1 MISPFKNFKIRFSL
15 NSDLALTDKYHSIS
29 VPFSR
34 NLLFELQN
42 IRTFEEMIET
52 DLLIIGAGPTG
63 LFTVFEAG
71 LLKLKC
77 HIIDALPQVGGQL
90 SELYP
95 KKPIFD
101 IPGYPEVLAG
111 DLVNNLMEQIKQF
124 QPGFTFN
131 EKADT
136 IDKLEDGTFIVTTNK
151 GTKHHAKAIAIA
163 GGLGS
168 FDPRKPLIE
177 NIEHYEDKGVE
188 YFVKDPELFRDKRV
202 VIAGG
207 GDSALDW
214 SIFLADVASSV
225 TLIHR
230 RNEFRGALDSVEKAQ
245 EFKKLGLINLVTPAE
260 VISLHGE
267 THLNAITI
275 EINDQQQRIET
286 DYFIPLFGLTPKLGP
301 IANWGLDIEKNAIKV
316 DNALDYQT
324 NIPGI
329 YAIGDVNTY
338 PGKLKLILCGFH
350 EATLMCQSV
359 YQRLNPGKK
368 FVLKYTTVSGVDGF
382 DGTRKEAEKA
392 VVKSIE

>member
-1 MISPFKNFKIRFSL
+1 
-15 NSDLALTDKYHSIS
+15 
-29 VPFSR
+29 
-34 NLLFELQN
+34 
-42 IRTFEEMIET
+42 MIET
-52 DLLIIGAGPTG
+52 DILIIGAGPTG

-77 HIIDALPQVGGQL
+77 HIIDGLPQPGGQL

-101 IPGYPEVLAG
+101 IPGFPSILAG
-111 DLVNNLMEQIKQF
+111 DLVTNLMEQIKQF
-124 QPGFTFN
+124 QPGFTLN
-131 EKADT
+131 EVAET

-151 GTKHHAKAIAIA
+151 GTKHHANAVAIA

-168 FDPRKPLIE
+168 FEPRKPILEGIE
-177 NIEHYEDKGVE
+177 FYEQKNRGVE
-188 YFVKDPELFRDKRV
+188 YFVKDPEKFRDKKV
-202 VIAGG
+202 VISGG

-214 SIFLADVASSV
+214 SIFLSNVASSV
-225 TLIHR
+225 TLVHR
-230 RNEFRGALDSVEKAQ
+230 RNEFRGALDSVEKVQ
-245 EFKKLGLINLVTPAE
+245 ELKSSGKIKLITPGEIVGFKGAE
-260 VISLHGE
+260 HIESVNIETNGE
-267 THLNAITI
+267 T
-275 EINDQQQRIET
+275 INIET

-350 EATLMCQSV
+350 EATLMVQSV
-359 YQRLNPGKK
+359 YQRMNPGKK
-368 FVLKYTTVSGVDGF
+368 YVLKYTTVSGVDGF
-382 DGTRKEAEKA
+382 DGSRKEAEKQ
-392 VVKSIE
+392 VVKAIE